1 MNLLVKRFLVFA
13 LPLLMVGSTSTD
25 GYSIRIENNSGIELG
40 DFSITSSDTEFTF
53 GDLSEGARTAL
64 GNADLQF
71 GAQSP
76 RTLDIAFTPKNGPG
90 IIKST
95 VEIPSLDNGESIQ
108 LSIDSYLDLI
118 QDEKTS

>member
-13 LPLLMVGSTSTD
+13 LPLLMVGSTTAD
-25 GYSIRIENNSGIELG
+25 GYSIGIENNSGIELEN
-40 DFSITSSDTEFTF
+40 FSIANSDTEFTF

-71 GAQSP
+71 GERSP
-76 RTLDIAFTPKNGPG
+76 RTLDIAFTPKNGVN
-90 IIKST
+90 IIRST
-95 VEIPSLDNGESIQ
+95 IEIPSLDDGESIQ

-118 QDEKTS
+118 QDMQS